1 MKKKNTKP
9 GTVGWSSQKTSDR
22 FVLKAQQSS
31 AADTQMGSWEID
43 RCLSSLPCQA
53 STACPPTKAKQSSIS
68 FEREEEKTRSYMFR
82 GGRIYILYFI
92 KLGQTWPMLSM
103 AWASCWVWTDT
114 PCSLHNLCKT
124 WREALVHLVEPSSS
138 FDTSSSPEMLLFPA
152 DLAKKNTTITAYS
165 RTTSSFMYNLAF
177 LSVLCKKQMYGT
189 WKAQLSNSETTYFI
203 KNLKEMWGKI
213 PEC

>member
-1 MKKKNTKP
+1 MKKKIQNLELWDGHLKRPLTDLSWRLNNLQQQTHKWGVERSTGVWAHCHAKLP
-9 GTVGWSSQKTSDR
+9 LHVHQLRQNKVPS
-22 FVLKAQQSS
+22 VLK
-31 AADTQMGSWEID
+31 EK
-43 RCLSSLPCQA
+43 RR
-53 STACPPTKAKQSSIS
+53 K
-68 FEREEEKTRSYMFR
+68 REVICSG

-152 DLAKKNTTITAYS
+152 DLAKKTTTITAYS
-165 RTTSSFMYNLAF
+165 RTTSYFMYNLAF

>member
-53 STACPPTKAKQSSIS
+53 STACPPTEAKQSSIS
-68 FEREEEKTRSYMFR
+68 FEREKEKTRSYMFR

-152 DLAKKNTTITAYS
+152 DLAKKNP
-165 RTTSSFMYNLAF
+165 L
-177 LSVLCKKQMYGT
+177 LSQPIIGQHPTLCII
-189 WKAQLSNSETTYFI
+189 WPF
-203 KNLKEMWGKI
+203 
-213 PEC
+213 